1 MQNEA
6 AQDIARARYRSRL
19 LSSSFFFFFGGGG
32 GGSNL
37 DTATV
42 KGLVSRKAVCVCVC
56 VCVMHFFFVLPSFF
70 CLFVLFVCCL
80 CLCVFS
86 CAFSFLGHWS
96 FVGVDFFLFS
106 FCVK

>member
-1 MQNEA
+1 MVVVQTSTPP
-6 AQDIARARYRSRL
+6 RS
-19 LSSSFFFFFGGGG
+19 
-32 GGSNL
+32 
-37 DTATV
+37 
-42 KGLVSRKAVCVCVC
+42 KGWFLAKLCVCVC

>member
-1 MQNEA
+1 VQNEA

-19 LSSSFFFFFGGGG
+19 LSSSFFFFFFGGGG

-56 VCVMHFFFVLPSFF
+56 V
-70 CLFVLFVCCL
+70 
-80 CLCVFS
+80 
-86 CAFSFLGHWS
+86 
-96 FVGVDFFLFS
+96 
-106 FCVK
+106 